1 MQDRQRTSIWSVRE
15 DWQRLYIFLFSLQ
28 FAAVVGFI
36 TWHEINFKTANSWPD
51 SLIAVGE
58 TISGLTVAIAAE
70 SLVLTEIVMV
80 LAQWYKERSER
91 KAAEAAVRAAA
102 ENQQK
107 WESWLQR
114 QMEAAVVT
122 SEFTEPPPSLERKP

>member
-28 FAAVVGFI
+28 FVAVVGFI
-36 TWHEINFKTANSWPD
+36 TWHEINSKTANSWPD

-70 SLVLTEIVMV
+70 SLFLTETVMV
-80 LAQWYKERSER
+80 LAQWYKERVER
-91 KAAEAAVRAAA
+91 KVT

-107 WESWLQR
+107 WEEWNRRREQ
-114 QMEAAVVT
+114 AAIEGV
-122 SEFTEPPPSLERKP
+122 EFTESPPSLKRRR

>member
-28 FAAVVGFI
+28 FVAVVGFI
-36 TWHEINFKTANSWPD
+36 TWHEINSKTANPWLD

-58 TISGLTVAIAAE
+58 TMSGLTVAIAAE
-70 SLVLTEIVMV
+70 SLVLTETVMV

-91 KAAEAAVRAAA
+91 KAAEATA

-107 WESWLQR
+107 WEEWNRRREQ
-114 QMEAAVVT
+114 AAIEGV
-122 SEFTEPPPSLERKP
+122 EFTEPHPSLKRRR